1 MRELKQ
7 WSEQEASSAPAPS
20 SALVPSNGGG
30 GGGRGWRGD
39 ALRDAGGAPAEALP
53 AGGEATAD
61 PTTGRLY
68 YYHTQTRA
76 VQWARPRPDTAPA
89 AAAPAP
95 PPPPA
100 LPPPSEEAEAEATA
114 LVPVGS
120 ARGGEAAGAASA
132 TPPAVYL
139 QLVPA
144 EPSHSLGP
152 FAEP

>member
-1 MRELKQ
+1 M
-7 WSEQEASSAPAPS
+7 
-20 SALVPSNGGG
+20 
-30 GGGRGWRGD
+30 
-39 ALRDAGGAPAEALP
+39 
-53 AGGEATAD
+53 
-61 PTTGRLY
+61 
-68 YYHTQTRA
+68 
-76 VQWARPRPDTAPA
+76 QWARPRPDTAPA